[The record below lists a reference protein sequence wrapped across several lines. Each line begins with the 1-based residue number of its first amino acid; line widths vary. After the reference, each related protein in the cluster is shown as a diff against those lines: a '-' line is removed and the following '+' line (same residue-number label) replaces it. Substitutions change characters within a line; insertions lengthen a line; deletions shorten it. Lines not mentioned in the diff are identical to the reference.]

1 MEIDNIYNMDC
12 LEGMKQIPDGT
23 IDCVITSP
31 PYDDLRQYGGVADGW
46 TFDKFKAIADQ
57 LVRVLRDG
65 GICVWVI
72 KDGTNK
78 GFETLSSFKQAIYF
92 DEIGLRLYDTM
103 IWEKQSAPNP
113 TSNRYYDVFEYM
125 FIFSKDKPTTLNFI
139 CDHKNIS
146 VGKAEQKDSD
156 TSNPESRRKR
166 EGVRICPEYSRRTNI
181 WQIAVGQNTTGHPA
195 VYPYKLALDH
205 IRTWTNE
212 QDVVLDPFMGSGT
225 TAIACHR
232 SKRHWIGFE
241 LNKEYFDKAVR
252 RIKAEQAQLTL
263 F

>member
-1 MEIDNIYNMDC
+1 MDC

-57 LVRVLRDG
+57 LMRVLRDG

-72 KDGTNK
+72 KDGTNE

-125 FIFSKDKPTTLNFI
+125 FIFSKGKPKTMNFI
-139 CDHKNIS
+139 CDHLNIS
-146 VGKAEQKDSD
+146 AGKISQKDSD
-156 TSNPESRRKR
+156 TSNPERRRQR

-181 WQIAVGQNTTGHPA
+181 WQIAVGQNETDHPA
-195 VYPYKLALDH
+195 IFPEILVRDH
-205 IRTWTNE
+205 INSWSNE
-212 QDVVLDPFMGSGT
+212 GDVVLDPFMGSGT
-225 TAIACHR
+225 TAKVAR
-232 SKRHWIGFE
+232 ALGRHYIGFE
-241 LNKEYFDKAVR
+241 ISAEYCDIIR
-252 RIKAEQAQLTL
+252 QRLEQTKTL
-263 F
+263 FDL